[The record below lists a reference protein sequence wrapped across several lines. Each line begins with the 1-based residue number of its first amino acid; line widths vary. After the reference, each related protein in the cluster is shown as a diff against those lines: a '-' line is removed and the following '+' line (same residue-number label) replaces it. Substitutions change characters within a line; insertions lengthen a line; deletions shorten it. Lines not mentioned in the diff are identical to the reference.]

1 METYVYVQVVSVL
14 FFGLGVD
21 RAVTFLEVDMREK
34 LVQSFTAISDVVARS
49 LNSSKVCI
57 GSMVS
62 RSVPFSVM

>member
-49 LNSSKVCI
+49 LNSSKVYI